1 MNMTVARKISPLVFL
16 AIPGQAKIETV
27 KPFKLAVKKRSKKSG
42 V

>member
-1 MNMTVARKISPLVFL
+1 MNMTIARKISSLVFS